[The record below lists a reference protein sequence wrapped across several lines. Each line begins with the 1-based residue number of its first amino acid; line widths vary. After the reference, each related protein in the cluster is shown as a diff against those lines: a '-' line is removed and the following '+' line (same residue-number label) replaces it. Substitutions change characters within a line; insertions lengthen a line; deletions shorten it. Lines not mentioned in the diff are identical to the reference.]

1 MAEYELLSGLHIAP
15 SPAGAY
21 YAASSPLDDPAR
33 ATLIRL
39 LGHIESPPF
48 TVDALRELTGLND
61 EQAALEHIYRL
72 QDLGLVQGLRE
83 PRHSPQGS
91 LETALPG
98 ILAELAGRGK
108 ALLADEQ
115 GFYLATHGFHHETA
129 EELAGLSAD
138 LGSLHTR
145 HVGLLE
151 GNLGLHTSA
160 WALIN
165 AGGVSEIGFWPLFVG
180 RYRFVLIISGT
191 PNLHQAATLD
201 LIWMLFRR
209 YGG

>member
-1 MAEYELLSGLHIAP
+1 MAEYELLQGLHIAP

-39 LGHIESPPF
+39 LGHIETPSF
-48 TVDALRELTGLND
+48 TVGTLREITGIHD

-83 PRHSPQGS
+83 SRHSPQGS

-145 HVGLLE
+145 HIGLLE

-160 WALIN
+160 WAVIN

-180 RYRFVLIISGT
+180 RNRFVLIINGT
-191 PNLHQAATLD
+191 PNLNQAATLD

>member
-61 EQAALEHIYRL
+61 EQTALEHIYRL

-138 LGSLHTR
+138 LGSLHAR
-145 HVGLLE
+145 HIGLLE

-191 PNLHQAATLD
+191 PNLNQAATLD

>member
-39 LGHIESPPF
+39 LGHTESPPF
-48 TVDALRELTGLND
+48 TVNALREITGLAD
-61 EQAALEHIYRL
+61 EQAALEHVYRL

-83 PRHSPQGS
+83 PSHSPKGS

-151 GNLGLHTSA
+151 GNLGLRTSA

-191 PNLHQAATLD
+191 PNLNQAATLD
-201 LIWMLFRR
+201 LVWMLFRR

>member
-61 EQAALEHIYRL
+61 EQTALEHIYRL

-151 GNLGLHTSA
+151 GNLGLRTSA

-201 LIWMLFRR
+201 LVWMLFRR

>member
-39 LGHIESPPF
+39 LGYTESPPF

-83 PRHSPQGS
+83 PRHSPRGS

-151 GNLGLHTSA
+151 GNLGLRTSA

>member
-1 MAEYELLSGLHIAP
+1 MAEYELISGLHIAP

-61 EQAALEHIYRL
+61 EQTALEHIYRL

-151 GNLGLHTSA
+151 GNLGLRTSA

>member
-1 MAEYELLSGLHIAP
+1 MAEYELLPGLHIAP

-33 ATLIRL
+33 TTLVRL
-39 LGHIESPPF
+39 LGYTESPPF
-48 TVDALRELTGLND
+48 TPAILPELTGLAD

-72 QDLGLVQGLRE
+72 QELGLIQGLRE
-83 PRHSPQGS
+83 SRHSPQGS
-91 LETALPG
+91 PETALPG
-98 ILAELAGRGK
+98 LLAELAGRGK

-145 HVGLLE
+145 HIGLLE

-165 AGGVSEIGFWPLFVG
+165 AGGVSEVGFWPLFIG

-191 PNLHQAATLD
+191 PNLNQAAMLD

-209 YGG
+209 YGL

>member
-151 GNLGLHTSA
+151 GNLGLRTSA

-201 LIWMLFRR
+201 LVWMLFRR

>member
-15 SPAGAY
+15 TSAGAY

-33 ATLIRL
+33 ATLVRL
-39 LGHIESPPF
+39 FNLTETPVF
-48 TVDALRELTGLND
+48 TRATLHEITGLDN
-61 EQAALEHIYRL
+61 EQEALEHIFRL
-72 QDLGLVQGLRE
+72 QELGLVQGLRE

-98 ILAELAGRGK
+98 ILADLAGRGK

-151 GNLGLHTSA
+151 GNLGMHTSA
-160 WALIN
+160 WAVVN
-165 AGGVSEIGFWPLFVG
+165 AGGVSEMGFWPLFIG